1 MLGTPSDTHKPSGSA
16 AFVRS
21 SHPIPGK
28 DHPSVSSLSSRII
41 VSIMIGVVKSL
52 LAASVL
58 GLAAAAPYNEVKP
71 GSFKV
76 VQQRNPNY
84 DNSTFVPRGA
94 LAMYKAYMKY
104 GAPVPDA
111 INKTVTEYRAA
122 KQARRLAKRDGTVTV
137 SCPVWWRFLHGKFGN
152 AQLTSR

>member
-1 MLGTPSDTHKPSGSA
+1 MIA
-16 AFVRS
+16 A
-21 SHPIPGK
+21 
-28 DHPSVSSLSSRII
+28 
-41 VSIMIGVVKSL
+41 VKSL
-52 LAASVL
+52 LAASLL
-58 GLAAAAPYNEVKP
+58 GLAVAAPTNEVKP

-122 KQARRLAKRDGTVTV
+122 KQARLLAKRAGSGTVTV
-137 SCPVWWRFLHGKFGN
+137 CIILAELHRFGSEDMTNDILDHPC
-152 AQLTSR
+152 QRR